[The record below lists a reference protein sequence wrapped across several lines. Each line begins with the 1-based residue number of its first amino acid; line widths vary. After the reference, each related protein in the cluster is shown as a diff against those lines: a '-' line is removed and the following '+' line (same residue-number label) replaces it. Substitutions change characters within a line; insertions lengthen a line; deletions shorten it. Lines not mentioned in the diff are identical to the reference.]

1 MGPFKTP
8 MDRHWH
14 RQVKDP
20 LAQMRERLEAQR
32 AAAPKYQARRRRLG
46 RCEQWLRS
54 TPVGGSNLVKTR
66 DFTRSKP
73 KAGRVLECFIPLP
86 AVFCKGGL
94 GGCINVLA
102 FAFLHT
108 CGMLR

>member
-1 MGPFKTP
+1 MNFMGPFKTP

-20 LAQMRERLEAQR
+20 LSQMRERLEAQR

-46 RCEQWLRS
+46 GCEQWLRS
-54 TPVGGSNLVKTR
+54 TPVGGSDLVKTR

-73 KAGRVLECFIPLP
+73 QGRTCSGVFYTIARSVL
-86 AVFCKGGL
+86 
-94 GGCINVLA
+94 
-102 FAFLHT
+102 
-108 CGMLR
+108 